1 MYTRN
6 PNQLVG
12 KVVCFPRRNQDYS
25 EGVITDYNV
34 TTGTVVVR
42 GYNGEL
48 WQGYTYQLSRF
59 DSQSV

>member
-42 GYNGEL
+42 G
-48 WQGYTYQLSRF
+48 S
-59 DSQSV
+59 